1 MVSSEHTALRH
12 GDQLHRRYAIREW
25 CCVDGELTCF
35 RVYVPCEARE
45 GPEGFEQPDLL
56 TADAELAER
65 PNETVQ
71 GPAAYF
77 PSSHPGQHLGERRLL
92 KFSSEPGV

>member
-12 GDQLHRRYAIREW
+12 GDQLHRRYAIRKW

-35 RVYVPCEARE
+35 RVYVPCEGRAV
-45 GPEGFEQPDLL
+45 PEGFEQPDLL
-56 TADAELAER
+56 TAGAELAER

-71 GPAAYF
+71 GRPTFPRPTADSTLVSAAY
-77 PSSHPGQHLGERRLL
+77 
-92 KFSSEPGV
+92 

>member
-35 RVYVPCEARE
+35 RVYLPIEGRD
-45 GPEGFEQPDLL
+45 GPEGFEQPDVL
-56 TADAELAER
+56 TAGTELAER
-65 PNETVQ
+65 PNKTVQ
-71 GPAAYF
+71 GRRTSPHLTLDSTLVSAAY
-77 PSSHPGQHLGERRLL
+77 
-92 KFSSEPGV
+92 

>member
-65 PNETVQ
+65 PNKTVQ
-71 GPAAYF
+71 GRPTFPRFTGDSTLVSAA
-77 PSSHPGQHLGERRLL
+77 S
-92 KFSSEPGV
+92 